1 MTARIQCNITSTIPV
16 IRFRFSSTGVICN
29 ASVMGN
35 STFQYANYIYR
46 TPSPPPAI
54 FAASGR
60 RSFCF
65 FLLID
70 FQTPVGHIFPRSI
83 ELLIYATSAVP
94 LSVTAVII
102 RRRWFVRETK
112 HGTRPTAVQTTSP
125 VTPLYF

>member
-1 MTARIQCNITSTIPV
+1 MPTISTERRRRRQP
-16 IRFRFSSTGVICN
+16 SSRQV
-29 ASVMGN
+29 
-35 STFQYANYIYR
+35 
-46 TPSPPPAI
+46 
-54 FAASGR
+54 AAGH
-60 RSFCF
+60 F

-112 HGTRPTAVQTTSP
+112 HGSRPTAVQTTSP
-125 VTPLYF
+125 VTPFYF